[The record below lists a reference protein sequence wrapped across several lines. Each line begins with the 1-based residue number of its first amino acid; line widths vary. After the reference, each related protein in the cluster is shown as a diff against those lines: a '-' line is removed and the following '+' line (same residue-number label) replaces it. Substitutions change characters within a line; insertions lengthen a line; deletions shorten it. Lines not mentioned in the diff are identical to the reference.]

1 MSRQPMSLE
10 SLQESVLE
18 LQRENRLYK
27 RLGAAGLAVLALLI
41 VMGQAPA
48 RKTVEANEIVVK
60 DSAGNVRVRIGVD
73 PSNNAAELWLQTP
86 NGDKGA
92 SLSDSGLLLKQ
103 NGVVRTVV
111 ESGDLSLAN
120 SHGQANIKLSAA
132 DDAERD
138 LFIEGSTGY
147 LSYLPG
153 HALEVSDSDGYET
166 SIGSSEIRG
175 ATTADAHQTNAA
187 AIVLTDPDK
196 KVLWKAP

>member
-1 MSRQPMSLE
+1 MNRQPVGLE
-10 SLQESVLE
+10 SLQESVLK

-41 VMGQAPA
+41 VMGQVSA
-48 RKTVEANEIVVK
+48 RKTVEANEFVVK

-73 PSNNAAELWLQTP
+73 PANDAAELWLQTAK
-86 NGDKGA
+86 GDEGA

-120 SHGQANIKLSAA
+120 SRGQANIKLSAA
-132 DDAERD
+132 DDAERN
-138 LFIEGSTGY
+138 LFIEGNTGY

-175 ATTADAHQTNAA
+175 ATTADARQTNAA